1 MKSRPFVI
9 GLIVCALVFV
19 AFGVLIS
26 ALNAGHHRPE
36 GAAERWLAAV
46 SDTTRK
52 GVRPDAVERAQ
63 KIGPLAIAAPLIPA
77 DTDEKGAFPDLEVG
91 KAIVVGDSARV
102 PYRLH
107 QRNVD
112 DALSGTI
119 VLSKAGDDW
128 KVNALDSR
136 RTDELVPSE
145 GGSPPS
151 SAPVGLWVAA
161 VIVGLGVT
169 AGASLLVE
177 WATRSSRRVL
187 AAT

>member
-1 MKSRPFVI
+1 MKSRPFII
-9 GLIVCALVFV
+9 GLVVCGLIFV
-19 AFGVLIS
+19 GFGVLIN

-52 GVRPDAVERAQ
+52 GVRSDAVERAE
-63 KIGPLAIAAPLIPA
+63 KLGPLTIAAPLIPA

-119 VLSKAGDDW
+119 LLDKAGDEW
-128 KVNALDSR
+128 KITALDAR
-136 RTDELVPSE
+136 RAEELVPSE

-151 SAPVGLWVAA
+151 SAPVGLWVVAI
-161 VIVGLGVT
+161 VVGLGVT